1 MAECVYL
8 VLSLRHLDSDTK
20 QNITSKVTQ
29 VTLLVQCHGGR
40 AVKGLE
46 NLELLPEPEDSRI
59 LSAIDPSVVGFQD
72 SWRAEVTGWAPLDA
86 IPVPRLRRR
95 KILATNGVIFAILVI
110 ILLVVW
116 NSGLL
121 FIELT
126 PPKSE
131 WANEQSQFNDFSELG
146 LTGAG
151 VKVCMVDTGVD
162 LSNPAFSEVKVTF
175 KDMIGSS
182 NAPVDYGFISHGT
195 LMAGILVS
203 SSHQMGI
210 APNVTLAM
218 VAALGADE
226 DDMNSGSEQTVAN
239 AVTWCQDVFKADI
252 ISLSL
257 GGEQSIEMHTEGS
270 SVSAVRRA
278 VDSGIFVVAAAGNDG
293 GGEDDGLV
301 SVPGNVPRVI
311 TVGASTQEQTVW
323 VNSSAGSQ
331 VLSDGTLRQDPHMK
345 PELIAPGEHIIS
357 TGPGDSWY
365 SSSGTSDS
373 TVFVTGALSLLL
385 EAFPVYKPTSSSNGD
400 CIDQVKISLMNSTL
414 KYDDAIIHDDRW
426 GYGQLQ
432 ALDWYQDL
440 AIQIPAC

>member
-1 MAECVYL
+1 M
-8 VLSLRHLDSDTK
+8 
-20 QNITSKVTQ
+20 
-29 VTLLVQCHGGR
+29 
-40 AVKGLE
+40 KGLE
-46 NLELLPEPEDSRI
+46 NLELLPEPDDPHI
-59 LSAIDPSVVGFQD
+59 LSAIDPSAVGFQD

-86 IPVPRLRRR
+86 IPMPRLRRR
-95 KILATNGVIFAILVI
+95 RVLATNGAVFAILVI

-121 FIELT
+121 FLELP

-131 WANEQSQFNDFSELG
+131 WANEQSQLNDFSEFD
-146 LTGAG
+146 LTGSG
-151 VKVCMVDTGVD
+151 VKVCMVDTGID
-162 LSNPAFSEVKVTF
+162 LSNPAFSEVDVTF

-182 NAPVDYGFISHGT
+182 NAPIDYGFISHGT

-203 SSHQMGI
+203 GSHQLGI
-210 APNVTLAM
+210 APNITLAM

-226 DDMNSGSEQTVAN
+226 NDMNSGSEQTVAN
-239 AVTWCQDVFKADI
+239 AIQWCQDVFQADI

-257 GGEQSIEMHTEGS
+257 GGEQNIEMQNEGA

-293 GGEDDGLV
+293 GGSDDGLV

-311 TVGASTQEQTVW
+311 TVGASTQEQAVW
-323 VNSSAGSQ
+323 VNSSSGSQ
-331 VLSDGTLRQDPHMK
+331 VMPDGTLRQNPHLK
-345 PELIAPGEHIIS
+345 PEVIAPGVGIIS
-357 TGPGDSWY
+357 TGLGDNWY

-385 EAFPVYKPTSSSNGD
+385 EAFPEYKPTSSSSGE
-400 CIDQVKISLMNSTL
+400 CIDLVKSSLRNSSL
-414 KYDDAIIHDDRW
+414 KYEDSVDHDDHW

-432 ALDWYQDL
+432 AWDWYQNL
-440 AIQIPAC
+440 AIQTSPC

>member
-1 MAECVYL
+1 M
-8 VLSLRHLDSDTK
+8 
-20 QNITSKVTQ
+20 
-29 VTLLVQCHGGR
+29 
-40 AVKGLE
+40 KGIE
-46 NLELLPEPEDSRI
+46 NLELLPEPNDPHI
-59 LSAIDPSVVGFQD
+59 LSAIDPSAVGFQD

-86 IPVPRLRRR
+86 IPMPRLRRR
-95 KILATNGVIFAILVI
+95 RVLVTNGAVFAILVI

-121 FIELT
+121 FLELS

-131 WANEQSQFNDFSELG
+131 WANDQSQLNDFSEFD
-146 LTGAG
+146 LTGSG
-151 VKVCMVDTGVD
+151 VKVCMVDTGID
-162 LSNPAFSEVKVTF
+162 LSNPAFSEVDVTF

-182 NAPVDYGFISHGT
+182 NAPIDYGFISHGT

-203 SSHQMGI
+203 GSHQLGI
-210 APNVTLAM
+210 APNISLAM
-218 VAALGADE
+218 VAALGAD
-226 DDMNSGSEQTVAN
+226 DNDLNSGSEQTVAN
-239 AVTWCQDVFKADI
+239 AIQWCQDVFQADI

-257 GGEQSIEMHTEGS
+257 GGEQNIEMQNEGA

-293 GGEDDGLV
+293 GGSDDGLV

-311 TVGASTQEQTVW
+311 TVGASTQEQAVW

-331 VLSDGTLRQDPHMK
+331 VMPDGTLRQNPHLK
-345 PELIAPGEHIIS
+345 PEVIAPGVGIIS
-357 TGPGDSWY
+357 TGLGDSWY

-385 EAFPVYKPTSSSNGD
+385 EAFPEYKPTSSSNGE
-400 CIDQVKISLMNSTL
+400 CIDLVKSSLRNSSL
-414 KYDDAIIHDDRW
+414 KYEDSVEHDDHW

-432 ALDWYQDL
+432 AWDWYQDL
-440 AIQIPAC
+440 ATQTSSC

>member
-1 MAECVYL
+1 M
-8 VLSLRHLDSDTK
+8 
-20 QNITSKVTQ
+20 
-29 VTLLVQCHGGR
+29 
-40 AVKGLE
+40 KGLE
-46 NLELLPEPEDSRI
+46 SFELLAEPDDSRI
-59 LSAIDPSVVGFQD
+59 LSAIDPSAVGFQD
-72 SWRAEVTGWAPLDA
+72 AWRAEVTGWAPLDA
-86 IPVPRLRRR
+86 IPVPQLRRKR
-95 KILATNGVIFAILVI
+95 ILATNGAIFAIIVI

-116 NSGLL
+116 DSGLL
-121 FIELT
+121 FLELS

-131 WANEQSQFNDFSELG
+131 WANEQSQLDEFSELG

-151 VKVCMVDTGVD
+151 VKVCMVDTGLD
-162 LSNPAFSEVKVTF
+162 LSNPAFSEVEVTF

-182 NAPVDYGFISHGT
+182 NAPVDYGFIAHGT

-203 SSHQMGI
+203 GSHQLGI
-210 APNVTLAM
+210 SPNITLAM

-239 AVTWCQDVFKADI
+239 AISWCQDEFKADI

-257 GGEQSIEMHTEGS
+257 GGEQNIEMRTEGS

-293 GGEDDGLV
+293 GGSDDGLV

-323 VNSSAGSQ
+323 GNSSAGSQ
-331 VLSDGTLRQDPHMK
+331 VLSDGTLRQNPHMK
-345 PELIAPGEHIIS
+345 PEVIAPGVNIIS
-357 TGPGDSWY
+357 TGIGDSWY

-385 EAFPVYKPTSSSNGD
+385 EAFPEYKPTLSSNGE
-400 CIDQVKISLMNSTL
+400 CIDQVKMSLMNSSLRYEEFTL
-414 KYDDAIIHDDRW
+414 HDDHW

-432 ALDWYQDL
+432 AFDWYQDL
-440 AIQIPAC
+440 AIQQASC

>member
-1 MAECVYL
+1 M
-8 VLSLRHLDSDTK
+8 
-20 QNITSKVTQ
+20 
-29 VTLLVQCHGGR
+29 
-40 AVKGLE
+40 KGLE
-46 NLELLPEPEDSRI
+46 NLELLPEPDDPHI
-59 LSAIDPSVVGFQD
+59 LSAIDPSAVGFQD

-86 IPVPRLRRR
+86 IPMPRLRRR
-95 KILATNGVIFAILVI
+95 RVLATNGAVFAILVL
-110 ILLVVW
+110 ILLFVW

-121 FIELT
+121 FLELP

-131 WANEQSQFNDFSELG
+131 WANEQSQLNDFSEFD
-146 LTGAG
+146 LTGSG
-151 VKVCMVDTGVD
+151 VKVCMVDTGID
-162 LSNPAFSEVKVTF
+162 LSNPAFSEVEVTF

-182 NAPVDYGFISHGT
+182 NAPIDYGFISHGT

-203 SSHQMGI
+203 GSHQLGI
-210 APNVTLAM
+210 APNITLAM

-226 DDMNSGSEQTVAN
+226 NEMNSGSEQTVAN
-239 AVTWCQDVFKADI
+239 AIQWCQDVFQADI

-257 GGEQSIEMHTEGS
+257 GGEQNIEMQNEGT

-293 GGEDDGLV
+293 GGSDDGLV

-311 TVGASTQEQTVW
+311 TVGASTQEQAVW

-331 VLSDGTLRQDPHMK
+331 VMPDGTLRQNPHLK
-345 PELIAPGEHIIS
+345 PEVIAPGVGIIS
-357 TGPGDSWY
+357 TGLGDNWY

-385 EAFPVYKPTSSSNGD
+385 EAFPEYKPTSSSSGE
-400 CIDQVKISLMNSTL
+400 CIDLVKSSLRNSSL
-414 KYDDAIIHDDRW
+414 KYEDSVDHDDHW

-432 ALDWYQDL
+432 AWDWYQDL
-440 AIQIPAC
+440 AIQTSPC